1 MARTEP
7 FEKYCGKYQEWFEK
21 NKYVYRSELNCLKKL
36 LPSRGLGMEI
46 GVGSGK
52 FAEPLGIKIG
62 IEPSE
67 KMAKLAL
74 KRGIVTVKGTGENL
88 PFFDK
93 TFDYVLMVTTVCFL
107 DDVEKSF
114 GEVNRVLKKSG
125 KFIVGFVDKNTLLG
139 NLYQEKKDK
148 NVFYRIADF
157 YTSKEIINYMKK
169 TAFGSFQT
177 YQTIFKPL
185 SEINKIEPVEKG
197 YGKGGFVGISGKK
210 TQGE

>member
-1 MARTEP
+1 
-7 FEKYCGKYQEWFEK
+7 
-21 NKYVYRSELNCLKKL
+21 
-36 LPSRGLGMEI
+36 
-46 GVGSGK
+46 
-52 FAEPLGIKIG
+52 
-62 IEPSE
+62 
-67 KMAKLAL
+67 
-74 KRGIVTVKGTGENL
+74 VKGTGENL